1 MLGYLRGYFKALLSI
16 KTLISFDNG
25 FNEKKALN
33 DLSEN
38 PTFIRN
44 PNDK

>member
-25 FNEKKALN
+25 FNEKKEALN
-33 DLSEN
+33 DLSEK
-38 PTFIRN
+38 PYTYKE
-44 PNDK
+44 P